1 MLFLR
6 RRRRLVAVP
15 IRDAA
20 PNVDRAAHEFARR
33 LVRASRRLL
42 MAISVA
48 SLTACAG
55 GTSTPATSESAAA
68 VTNTASSVILA
79 STGHSTPGD
88 TSIPSVTLVAVPS
101 TVSAG
106 AASILTWSAAGA
118 TSCTASGG
126 WSGAE
131 PIRGSASTGALS
143 SSATFAM
150 TCVGPSG
157 AATQSTTV
165 TISTPPP
172 PTLSLQVS
180 ANTIN
185 SGQFAI
191 LAWQSTNAQ
200 SCAASGGW
208 SGTEAPSGSAST
220 GALTASTT
228 YTLTCSGPGGQ
239 TSQSA
244 TVSVTA
250 PSSPTGGLTITS
262 GPTLAAATV
271 GAPYS
276 YTMSASG
283 GTAPYT
289 WSFVRDRPLTLAW
302 LTVNEWSLSSA
313 GVLSSILNPS
323 AEETATLVIQVKDAA
338 GNTATGN
345 FYIPVTGVAITTPMK
360 LGVVGVGASFTG
372 GAPLATMA
380 ASGGSGNYSWSLASQ
395 SGGSNSWSVT
405 SGGAITGNPTHV
417 ETDTLVISAT
427 DTATGQTV
435 SNNFYVSVVGAVTA
449 ARPSYNRG
457 TGLFVLNGE
466 LYDPSGT
473 VFRLRG
479 IDRAHFDSNPQP
491 GFQKTG
497 ANSTRMFMYT
507 VNGSIPAS
515 TYASTAQSDHIAHGE
530 VPIIA
535 MAQFPD
541 GTQTTGNGSTSEF
554 NAGVGWWTANYSAFA
569 SIQKY
574 MILNIANEWGPS
586 NSAVWSNAYISAV
599 AALRAAGYTCPIM
612 IDAGGS
618 GQDINDIVN
627 FSGAVFN
634 SDPQKNLIFAFHFYG
649 LSQGYP
655 YSTVAMLQSIS
666 GKLAALK
673 SSVGAA
679 YAFTEFGP
687 GYAIGPAPTNL
698 SPGQIVTTAESY
710 GLGTIA
716 WAWDDNDQGDGESDN
731 NWFSFTYAGGF
742 TTQSDLT
749 IFGQD
754 MVLNPYLGIQTN
766 SALPMGF

>member
-1 MLFLR
+1 
-6 RRRRLVAVP
+6 
-15 IRDAA
+15 
-20 PNVDRAAHEFARR
+20 
-33 LVRASRRLL
+33 
-42 MAISVA
+42 
-48 SLTACAG
+48 
-55 GTSTPATSESAAA
+55 
-68 VTNTASSVILA
+68 
-79 STGHSTPGD
+79 
-88 TSIPSVTLVAVPS
+88 
-101 TVSAG
+101 
-106 AASILTWSAAGA
+106 
-118 TSCTASGG
+118 
-126 WSGAE
+126 
-131 PIRGSASTGALS
+131 
-143 SSATFAM
+143 
-150 TCVGPSG
+150 
-157 AATQSTTV
+157 
-165 TISTPPP
+165 
-172 PTLSLQVS
+172 
-180 ANTIN
+180 
-185 SGQFAI
+185 
-191 LAWQSTNAQ
+191 
-200 SCAASGGW
+200 
-208 SGTEAPSGSAST
+208 
-220 GALTASTT
+220 
-228 YTLTCSGPGGQ
+228 
-239 TSQSA
+239 
-244 TVSVTA
+244 VTA

-262 GPTLAAATV
+262 PTSLAAATV

-515 TYASTAQSDHIAHGE
+515 TYASAAQNEHIAYGE

-541 GTQTTGNGSTSEF
+541 GTQTTGNGSTSEL

-666 GKLAALK
+666 GSLAALK

-698 SPGQIVTTAESY
+698 SPGQIVTTAEAY
-710 GLGTIA
+710 GLGTVA
-716 WAWDDNDQGDGESDN
+716 WAWDDNDQGDEESDN

-749 IFGQD
+749 IYGQD